1 MRGLTDP
8 EAILEVVREINA
20 VRKVRTK
27 TVFAG
32 EGSGADFMKML
43 AEENG
48 VAFVHQK

>member
-1 MRGLTDP
+1 MTNP

-20 VRKVRTK
+20 VRKVRIN

-32 EGSGADFMKML
+32 EGSGADFMKRL

-48 VAFVHQK
+48 GVFVHQK